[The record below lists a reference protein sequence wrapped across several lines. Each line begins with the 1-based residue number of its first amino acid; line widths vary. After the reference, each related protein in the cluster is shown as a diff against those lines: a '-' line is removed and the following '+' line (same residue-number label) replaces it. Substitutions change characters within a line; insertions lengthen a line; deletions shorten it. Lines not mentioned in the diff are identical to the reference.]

1 MSCVHSFRRL
11 ATSLVAIVSLAAAVQ
26 PSPAVDPSV
35 ARLAPPPAVNQVI
48 EEGETAFLKAVLA
61 KDTAALGR
69 LLSEDFV
76 YVHENGWIS
85 TKASFLRDYV
95 GKGYVHAERMAKDPT
110 RQYDRTVITISR
122 GHLQRTNETPYPV
135 TAVTHIWTE
144 QDGGWRL
151 VHRQESHKGEP
162 IGKQLPPEGGGVNPT
177 HDLGAKPSTEL
188 AKVINEREAS
198 WVYCMVTA
206 DEARMDK
213 LVDASLHYVHVT
225 DFTSTKTMFM
235 KELMTGFTETFFQD
249 ATMRQYGDVV
259 IVLHRAR
266 YRHTNKPE
274 QSPSVVMHTWFKKA
288 GDWVLVSRHG
298 TRFASY

>member
-1 MSCVHSFRRL
+1 MSPVALSRLLRQFAFSFL
-11 ATSLVAIVSLAAAVQ
+11 AIVSASAAAE
-26 PSPAVDPSV
+26 PAPAIAKLAPAPAVS
-35 ARLAPPPAVNQVI
+35 AVI
-48 EEGETAFLKAVLA
+48 EANEAALLQAVLA
-61 KDTAALGR
+61 KDTTGLGA
-69 LLSEDFV
+69 LLSDDFV

-85 TKASFLRDYV
+85 TKASFLRNYV
-95 GKGYVHAERMAKDPT
+95 SKGYVHAERMVKDPT

-122 GHLQRTNETPYPV
+122 GHLQLSTETPYPV
-135 TAVTHIWTE
+135 TAVTHIWAE
-144 QDGGWRL
+144 QSGRWVL

-162 IGKQLPPEGGGVNPT
+162 IGKQLPPEGGGTNPT
-177 HDLGAKPSTEL
+177 HELGSKPSPEL

-198 WVYCMVTA
+198 WAYCMITT
-206 DEARMDK
+206 DGPQMDK
-213 LVDASLHYVHVT
+213 LVDESLHYVHVT

-249 ATMRQYGDVV
+249 ATMRQYGDLV

-274 QSPSVVMHTWFKKA
+274 QSPSVVMHAWFKKD